1 MARRSQTIE
10 IDPNKLREELRRR
23 GLNVTALSKELGYN
37 SQYMSQALKNGSIGM
52 PAANQLELRYNI
64 DMELMKPDAEQKT
77 EEPEVNTEE
86 INSLKEEIQELT
98 RTLKE
103 LTEEFSN
110 YKVQM
115 LQFMRKFENYRK
127 FGHM

>member
-37 SQYMSQALKNGSIGM
+37 SQYMSQALKNGAIGM

-64 DMELMKPDAEQKT
+64 DMSLMTPDAKVAEKA
-77 EEPEVNTEE
+77 PEVDTEE
-86 INSLKEEIQELT
+86 IKSLKEEIRELT
-98 RTLKE
+98 QTVKGME
-103 LTEEFSN
+103 EEFRN
-110 YKVQM
+110 YRVAM
-115 LQFMRKFENYRK
+115 LQYMKKFENHKKY
-127 FGHM
+127 GHF

>member
-23 GLNVTALSKELGYN
+23 GLNVTTVSSEMGYN
-37 SQYMSQALKNGSIGM
+37 STYMTNVLKTGSIAL

-103 LTEEFSN
+103 LTEEFAN

>member
-1 MARRSQTIE
+1 MVKV
-10 IDPNKLREELRRR
+10 DPDKLREELRRR
-23 GLNVTALSKELGYN
+23 GLNVSSLSKELGYASN
-37 SQYMSQALKNGSIGM
+37 YMSQVLKKGAIGM
-52 PAANQLELRYNI
+52 PAANQLALRYNI
-64 DMELMKPDAEQKT
+64 DMSLMAPDAEVEEKAPEVKT
-77 EEPEVNTEE
+77 EE
-86 INSLKEEIQELT
+86 IDSLKDEIQELT

>member
-37 SQYMSQALKNGSIGM
+37 SQYMSQALKNGAIGM

-64 DMELMKPDAEQKT
+64 DMSLMTPDAKVETKA
-77 EEPEVNTEE
+77 PEVDTEE
-86 INSLKEEIQELT
+86 IKSLKEEIRELT
-98 RTLKE
+98 QTVKGME
-103 LTEEFSN
+103 EEFRN
-110 YKVQM
+110 YRVAM
-115 LQFMRKFENYRK
+115 LQYMKKFENHKKY
-127 FGHM
+127 GHF

>member
-1 MARRSQTIE
+1 MARRSQAIE

-23 GLNVTALSKELGYN
+23 GLNVSSLSKELGYASN
-37 SQYMSQALKNGSIGM
+37 YMSQVLKKGAIGM
-52 PAANQLELRYNI
+52 PAANQLGLRYNI